1 MTGRGRHVPAT
12 NASEGHVRRAR
23 GEAIHDPT
31 LQSARGKRIPPKAGA
46 IGLNL
51 APGQGVVEV
60 RPLFQQEKSEA
71 DSVRSFLARAVGAI

>member
-1 MTGRGRHVPAT
+1 MMIATLQSGRDKHVPPT

-46 IGLNL
+46 SGLNPSPRRPPVKVRIPVGSRKAEL
-51 APGQGVVEV
+51 GQ
-60 RPLFQQEKSEA
+60 
-71 DSVRSFLARAVGAI
+71 ARNGL